1 MKTTSRLIALAV
13 AVVVNA
19 AALAALHTAMVQGT
33 EQALAANDE
42 PQHVVVNAE
51 RTPGEMAHSN
61 CPGPKA
67 L

>member
-33 EQALAANDE
+33 EQALAANVE
-42 PQHVVVNAE
+42 PEHVVVSAE
-51 RTPGEMAHSN
+51 RTPAEMAGSN
-61 CPGPKA
+61 CPTSKA

>member
-13 AVVVNA
+13 ALVVNA
-19 AALAALHTAMVQGT
+19 AALGALHTAMVQGT

-51 RTPGEMAHSN
+51 RTPGEMAHNN

>member
-13 AVVVNA
+13 ALAVNI

-33 EQALAANDE
+33 EQALAANIE
-42 PQHVVVNAE
+42 PEHVVVSAE
-51 RTPGEMAHSN
+51 RAPGELAHSS
-61 CPGPKA
+61 CPASKA